1 MKPDHSSTAEAALDL
16 AVPLARRIGEHKV
29 IDDRDLL
36 EGLAGDE
43 SHVEP
48 RVPDLAVRARDR
60 GDVRATLELAAA
72 HGVPVTAR
80 GGGTGK
86 SGGAIPF
93 RGGVVLDMTRV
104 NRLVEVDAENL
115 LAVVQPG
122 MITGEFQQAVEDE
135 GLFYPPDPNSLE
147 TCTLGGNAAHNAGGP
162 RAFKYGV
169 TKRYVLGAEV
179 ALIGGEILRTG
190 KRTVKGVAGY
200 DLTGLLVGSEGT
212 LGVFTELTLRLL
224 RKPPCLAT
232 LLVRFGDEI
241 AAGRAVAR
249 IVAAGLVP
257 RVLEFMEG
265 VAVETVR
272 LAGAPVPEDTGAL
285 LLAEIDGPRDEVVET
300 DAVALADQCEAE
312 GAIEVLMA
320 RHGGDRERL
329 WAARRTLS
337 DAIKD
342 RARFKLAED
351 IAVPRAAAPRL
362 LEELRRIG
370 ERHRVTV
377 ASYGHAG
384 DGNYHVNVLW
394 DDEEVDPWPAISDI
408 FDATLALGGTISGE
422 HGIGL
427 AKVDYLPRELD
438 PGVLALMRKLKAQ
451 FDPQDL
457 LNPGKIF
464 RGR

>member
-1 MKPDHSSTAEAALDL
+1 MTIDPAAARAAALKL
-16 AVPLARRIGEHKV
+16 AGPLARRIGEHKV

-48 RVPDLAVRARDR
+48 RVPDLAVRAHDAS
-60 GDVRATLELAAA
+60 DVCATLELAAE
-72 HGVPVTAR
+72 HGAPVTAR

-86 SGGAIPF
+86 CGGAIPIC
-93 RGGVVLDMTRV
+93 GGVVLDMTRV
-104 NRLVEVDAENL
+104 RGIAEIDAENL

-122 MITGEFQQAVEDE
+122 LITGEFQQAVEDE

-179 ALIGGEILRTG
+179 ALIGGDLVRAG

-212 LGVFTELTLRLL
+212 LGVFTSLTLRLV
-224 RKPPCLAT
+224 RKPPSLAT
-232 LLVRFGDEI
+232 LLIHFADEV

-257 RVLEFMEG
+257 RVMELMEG
-265 VAVETVR
+265 VAVDTVR

-285 LLAEIDGPRDEVVET
+285 LLAEIDGPRDAVVEA

-312 GAIEVLMA
+312 GALEVLMA
-320 RHGGDRERL
+320 RHGGDRDRL

-342 RARFKLAED
+342 RARFKIAED
-351 IAVPRAAAPRL
+351 IVVPQSAAPRL
-362 LEELRRIG
+362 FEELRRIG

-394 DDEEVDPWPAISDI
+394 DDEEIDPWPAIGDV

-422 HGIGL
+422 HGIGV
-427 AKVDYLPRELD
+427 AKIDYLPRELD
-438 PGVLALMRKLKAQ
+438 PAALALMRRLKAQ
-451 FDPQDL
+451 FDPQGL

-464 RGR
+464 G

>member
-1 MKPDHSSTAEAALDL
+1 MNIDPETARRAALSL
-16 AVPLARRIGEHKV
+16 AAPLARRIGEHKV

-48 RVPDLAVRARDR
+48 RAPDLAVRARSAD
-60 GDVRATLELAAA
+60 DVAAVLELAAE
-72 HGVPVTAR
+72 HGAPVTAR

-86 SGGAIPF
+86 SGGAIPVC
-93 RGGVVLDMTRV
+93 GGVVLDMTRV
-104 NRLVEVDAENL
+104 RELGEIDPANL
-115 LAVVQPG
+115 LAVVEPG
-122 MITGEFQQAVEDE
+122 MVTGEFQQAVEDE

-169 TKRYVLGAEV
+169 TRRYVLGAEV
-179 ALIGGEILRTG
+179 ALVGGELTRTG

-212 LGVFTELTLRLL
+212 LGIFTRLILRLV
-224 RKPPCLAT
+224 RKPPHLAT
-232 LLVRFGDEI
+232 LLVRFADEI

-272 LAGAPVPEDTGAL
+272 LAGAPVPDGTGAL
-285 LLAEIDGPRDEVVET
+285 LLAEIDGAREDVVES
-300 DAVALADQCEAE
+300 DAVALAEQCEAE
-312 GAIEVLMA
+312 GAVEVLMA

-337 DAIKD
+337 DAIKE

-351 IAVPRAAAPRL
+351 IAVPRAAAPEL

-370 ERHRVTV
+370 QRHRVVV

-394 DDEEVDPWPAISDI
+394 DDEEIDPRPAISDI

-438 PGVLALMRKLKAQ
+438 PTALELMRKLKAQ
-451 FDPQDL
+451 FDPQGL

-464 RGR
+464 HK